1 MSMVLLTGVLG
12 AVPASAGVP
21 ASGTTE
27 IVSVDAAGM
36 PGAGSSTESS
46 VSSDGRFVAFT
57 STSALTGATTGAAS
71 QVFVKDMTT
80 GAVRLVSAGSDTGSP
95 AAADASL
102 PSISGDGRYVAFVSA
117 ATNLE
122 AFHNNA
128 GVKQVFVR
136 DLAPGGLTRLVSVS
150 ASGTAG
156 GDAESGWPSMAA
168 DGRSVAF
175 QSRATNL
182 IAGSAPAGAQVYQ
195 ADLTTAG
202 LPRLAFV
209 SLQDVSR
216 SSMPALANAAA
227 AGPSS
232 SADGSIVAFVSSA
245 TNLTA
250 DIVAAGVSQIF
261 VHNTRTGATTLV
273 SAAAGKAEGGDRGSF
288 EPAVSGDGSRIAY
301 ISLAANLTG
310 TPAGTSPTVAQVFLR
325 TLNPGGSSEL
335 VSLDRAGTAP
345 ADRTTSAPSIS
356 DDGRQI
362 AFVSDATNQTTATI
376 PGASRQVVVRD
387 MTGKKNTTVSVV
399 ASSPNL
405 AGAAPALYPAVSG
418 DGRFVSFATSSAM
431 ITATE
436 TSGRSAVY
444 VRGIGT
450 MQSVIERIGGT
461 DRYAVSATVS
471 RTSFSPGV
479 SVAYVASGVVFPD
492 ALSGSAAAGRS
503 GGPVLLV
510 RRDGIPTDI
519 ETELKRLTPDRIVVL
534 GGTATVSP
542 SVEQALAEFVS
553 APSKVTRMDGADRY
567 AVSATVSSRR
577 FPPEVPVAYV
587 ASGAVFPDALSGSAA
602 AGLGKGPVL
611 LVSRTGLSENVR
623 LELGRLKPKSI
634 VILGGTSS
642 VPESVMA
649 DLTKIQPAISRIA
662 GDDRYEVSAEVARVA
677 FTQTGGTVYVASGR
691 VFPDALSGSAA
702 AIGAL
707 APVLLVSGDRIPGDV
722 ATQLTRLKPTRIVVL
737 GGTATVTEA
746 VYEELRGYLAR

>member
-1 MSMVLLTGVLG
+1 MVLLTGVLG
-12 AVPASAGVP
+12 AVPASATVP

-36 PGAGSSTESS
+36 PGAGYASESS

-95 AAADASL
+95 AAADATL

-122 AFHNNA
+122 AFHNKA

-136 DLAPGGLTRLVSVS
+136 DLGPGGLTRLVSVS
-150 ASGTAG
+150 AGGTSG
-156 GDAESGWPSMAA
+156 GDAESAWPSIAA

-182 IAGSAPAGAQVYQ
+182 IAGATPSGDQVYQ

-202 LPRLAFV
+202 APRVAFV
-209 SLQDVSR
+209 SLQDPSR
-216 SSMPALANAAA
+216 SAMPGLGNGPAT
-227 AGPSS
+227 GPSS
-232 SADGSIVAFVSSA
+232 SADGSVVAFVSSA
-245 TNLTA
+245 TDLT
-250 DIVAAGVSQIF
+250 DDVVAMGGYQIF
-261 VHNTRTGATTLV
+261 VHNMRTGTTRLV
-273 SAAAGKAEGGDRGSF
+273 SNAAEKAEGGDRGSF
-288 EPAVSGDGSRIAY
+288 EPAVSGDGTYVAY
-301 ISLAANLTG
+301 TSFSSNLTG
-310 TPAGTSPTVAQVFLR
+310 GAAGTSPAVSQVFVRAL
-325 TLNPGGSSEL
+325 GSGSSEL
-335 VSLDRAGTAP
+335 VGLDLAGTSPANGATFAP
-345 ADRTTSAPSIS
+345 AIS
-356 DDGRQI
+356 HDGRQI
-362 AFVSDATNQTTATI
+362 AFGSKATNQTSTTVT
-376 PGASRQVVVRD
+376 ASRQIVVRD
-387 MTGKKNTTVSVV
+387 LVAEKNTMLSVLEKN
-399 ASSPNL
+399 PNL
-405 AGAAPALYPAVSG
+405 AGALAADSPAMSS
-418 DGRFVSFATSSAM
+418 DGRFVSFATASPGITSTDTSA
-431 ITATE
+431 
-436 TSGRSAVY
+436 RSAVY
-444 VRGIGT
+444 LRGIGT
-450 MQSVIERIGGT
+450 RPSMIERIGGD

-479 SVAYVASGVVFPD
+479 AVAYVASGVVFPD

-510 RRDGIPTDI
+510 RKDGIPTDI
-519 ETELKRLTPDRIVVL
+519 ATELKRLTPDRIVVL
-534 GGTATVSP
+534 GGTATVSA
-542 SVEQALAEFVS
+542 SVEQALGEFVS
-553 APSKVTRMDGADRY
+553 EPSKVTRMDGTDRY
-567 AVSATVSSRR
+567 AVSATVSSRS

-602 AGLGKGPVL
+602 AGLGMGPVL
-611 LVSRTGLSENVR
+611 LVSKTGLSENVR

-649 DLTKIQPAISRIA
+649 ELTKIQPAISRIA
-662 GDDRYEVSAEVARVA
+662 GDDRYEVSAEVARIA

-707 APVLLVSGDRIPGDV
+707 APVLLVSGDRIPDGV

-746 VYEELRGYLAR
+746 VYEELRGYLLR